1 MSEALGETLFQPCCE
16 PSGLAPP
23 APLEVRVCGLARGEE
38 TCVSPTHGTSLK
50 TGGACPQDGWFEAE
64 FHAATLAKSCRLERQ
79 SGRSQHTFA
88 STPARED
95 YGRDG
100 LGEGWTAG
108 EGWTRGAP
116 TPVPHWFTARARSW
130 TSSGWQQVYDV
141 GGETEEREGQ
151 RPASRHT
158 ALPGNRPLCS

>member
-88 STPARED
+88 SYSRAR
-95 YGRDG
+95 G
-100 LGEGWTAG
+100 LGEGWTS
-108 EGWTRGAP
+108 RG
-116 TPVPHWFTARARSW
+116 
-130 TSSGWQQVYDV
+130 GMD
-141 GGETEEREGQ
+141 
-151 RPASRHT
+151 
-158 ALPGNRPLCS
+158 